1 MEIRHHLEAG
11 VDRVAPIIQLG
22 EAVGRFISCGCG
34 VLAGQRHAAFNESP
48 LIRPIGHLLP
58 QSAQSAQRGRKQWRG
73 LKENL

>member
-1 MEIRHHLEAG
+1 MEIRQQLEAG

-58 QSAQSAQRGRKQWRG
+58 QRAQRGRKQWRG

>member
-1 MEIRHHLEAG
+1 MEIRQQLEVG

-34 VLAGQRHAAFNESP
+34 VLAGQRHAARNESP

-58 QSAQSAQRGRKQWRG
+58 QRGRKQWRG